1 MFDITKIPAIINHLK
16 SISKYYKESSKEI
29 IIFCTYCDDS
39 TRHKADHGHLYIS
52 KTQPVST
59 VSDVVL
65 QERLFVC

>member
-29 IIFCTYCDDS
+29 IIFAHIVMIQLDIKLITVIFIYQ
-39 TRHKADHGHLYIS
+39 RLN
-52 KTQPVST
+52 QFST